1 MVIHPPIMFVGY
13 ALTAVPFAFAVA
25 ALWRRDYDG
34 WAARAFPWALAGF
47 LVLGT
52 AILMGGYWAYKTLG
66 WGGYWGWDPV
76 ENASLIPWI
85 LGVALIHGLHMERA
99 KQRYRRA
106 NLVLAVLGYL
116 AVLYGTFLT
125 RSGVLADFS
134 VHSFVDLGISGWLI
148 GMMAVF
154 GLVPL
159 VLLITR
165 LRLVPTRENADPLV
179 SRGAFMVLGTIT
191 LVLSALLI
199 TAGTSSPLLTSVPPL
214 SWFMES
220 QAQVGPTFYNR
231 VNQPLAILICLL
243 LAAVPF
249 LTWRGEEPRA
259 LLRRLLPAAAV
270 GLAVAGLAAAL
281 GVLAPSHLALV
292 FLATTALATNLQK
305 VFARARTGGLAAA
318 GGYLAHVGVGVILL
332 GFMASSAYDQSRKVT
347 LTLGQPEQAGE
358 TTLTFTGMLPAS
370 EGERERMVVE
380 VERAN
385 GKTYIAYP
393 KMFLNERTRQLMVN
407 PHIRSFPLRDLY
419 ISPIEFDPGRRAGE
433 PERVQLAKGETLERG
448 GIELTFDGFDL
459 AAHGNALA
467 QMEAGMPITI
477 GAALTVSKDGVAERV
492 TPLFT
497 FTQQGLADSP
507 PAVLPVGGA
516 VRVASM
522 NPAEGTVQLDLSGL
536 GGVTDEIPPR
546 LALDVTEKPLIQ
558 LVWFGLYIILAG
570 GLLAMIQRFR
580 QMRVLERVAAGRA
593 AAPPEPA
600 AADEP

>member
-1 MVIHPPIMFVGY
+1 MFVGY
-13 ALTAVPFAFAVA
+13 SLTAVPFAFAVA
-25 ALWRRDYDG
+25 ALWRRDFDG

-47 LVLGT
+47 LVLGC

-76 ENASLIPWI
+76 ENASVIPWI

-165 LRLVPTRENADPLV
+165 LRLVPTRENADPLI

-191 LVLSALLI
+191 LLLSALLI
-199 TAGTSSPLLTSVPPL
+199 TAGTSAPLLT
-214 SWFMES
+214 WFMES
-220 QAQVGPTFYNR
+220 QGQVGPSFYNR
-231 VNQPLAILICLL
+231 VNLPLAILICLL
-243 LAAVPF
+243 LGAVPF
-249 LTWRGEEPRA
+249 LTWRGEGVRT
-259 LLRRLLPAAAV
+259 LLRRMLPAAAAGV
-270 GLAVAGLAAAL
+270 AGAGLAAAL
-281 GVLAPSHLALV
+281 GVLGPSHLVLV
-292 FLATTALATNLQK
+292 FLAVTALATNLQK
-305 VFARARTGGLAAA
+305 VFARARTGGLASA

-347 LTLGQPEQAGE
+347 LVLDQPEQVGE
-358 TTLTFTGMLPAS
+358 MTLTFTGMLPATES
-370 EGERERMVVE
+370 EREGMIVK

-385 GKTYIAYP
+385 GKVYTAYP
-393 KMFLNERTRQLMVN
+393 KMFLNQRTRQLMVN
-407 PHIRSFPLRDLY
+407 PHVRSFLLRDVY

-448 GIELTFDGFDL
+448 GIELRFDGFDL

-477 GAALTVSKDGVAERV
+477 GAALTVSREGVTERV

-497 FTQQGLADSP
+497 FTQQGLAEAP

-536 GGVTDEIPPR
+536 GGVTDEVPPR

-558 LVWFGLYIILAG
+558 LVWFGLYIILTG

-593 AAPPEPA
+593 AAPPPEPA
-600 AADEP
+600 VSDEP